1 MRLFIET
8 LMQLIDA
15 EGMSQSDLVDLCNET
30 GAKDGLQISKGAIS
44 NYKQGRFP
52 EPAYAALLIRN
63 VSREVTRRNELAVAY
78 LRDVANELGM
88 STAEVDV
95 VNLRTKS
102 LDRLQTL
109 PAALRDQLADV
120 GQASLKI
127 SEIRTV
133 VSGLSALS
141 NQQLEQ
147 VRAGATKPSLRGV
160 KRPGR
165 RRASK
170 K

>member
-8 LMQLIDA
+8 LMQLIEE

-63 VSREVTRRNELAVAY
+63 VSREVARRNELAVAY
-78 LRDVANELGM
+78 LRDVANELGV
-88 STAEVDV
+88 STAEVGV
-95 VNLRTKS
+95 VNLRTKDM
-102 LDRLQTL
+102 DRMQAL
-109 PAALRDQLADV
+109 PAALREQLADV
-120 GQASLKI
+120 GHASLKI
-127 SEIRTV
+127 SEIRAMV
-133 VSGLSALS
+133 GGLSALS
-141 NQQLEQ
+141 KQQNEEL
-147 VRAGATKPSLRGV
+147 RTGPAKPSLRGV
-160 KRPGR
+160 KRR
-165 RRASK
+165 RRATK